1 MKRRLTDLCLMA
13 MMGTVMVVSKEALA
27 FLPNVELVSLLTI
40 LFTLVFRRRVIG
52 ALAVFLLLEG
62 VLYGFG
68 TWWVMYLYIW
78 PLLAGVTWLFRWMKR
93 AWQWAILSGLFG
105 LAFGTLCSLTY
116 FPVGGVQMVIAWII
130 SGLSFDVVHAGGN
143 FQSPGPAGAPPAPA
157 GLIPF
162 QNIPKKRT
170 SKRLLGCP
178 FRCYR

>member
-1 MKRRLTDLCLMA
+1 M
-13 MMGTVMVVSKEALA
+13 
-27 FLPNVELVSLLTI
+27 
-40 LFTLVFRRRVIG
+40 
-52 ALAVFLLLEG
+52 FLLLEG

-78 PLLAGVTWLFRWMKR
+78 PLLAGITWLFRWMKR

-143 FQSPGPAGAPPAPA
+143 FLLALLLYHPLRKALDQ
-157 GLIPF
+157 LE
-162 QNIPKKRT
+162 R
-170 SKRLLGCP
+170 RLP
-178 FRCYR
+178 QRA

>member
-1 MKRRLTDLCLMA
+1 MTVTAMPSPTRSNHHRIVGLVLSGLMGA
-13 MMGTVMVVSKEALA
+13 LLVVSKQAMSG
-27 FLPNVELVSLLTI
+27 LPNIEPVTLLII
-40 LFTLVFRRRVIG
+40 LFALELPRETPAAITVFI
-52 ALAVFLLLEG
+52 LLQG

-143 FQSPGPAGAPPAPA
+143 FLLALLLYHPLRKALDQ
-157 GLIPF
+157 LE
-162 QNIPKKRT
+162 R
-170 SKRLLGCP
+170 RLP
-178 FRCYR
+178 QRA

>member
-40 LFTLVFRRRVIG
+40 LFTLVFCRRVIG

-78 PLLAGVTWLFRWMKR
+78 PLLAGITWLFRWMKR

-143 FQSPGPAGAPPAPA
+143 FLLALLLYHPLRKALDQ
-157 GLIPF
+157 LE
-162 QNIPKKRT
+162 R
-170 SKRLLGCP
+170 RLP
-178 FRCYR
+178 QRA

>member
-78 PLLAGVTWLFRWMKR
+78 PLLAGITWLFRWMKR

-130 SGLSFDVVHAGGN
+130 SGLRTFCWRCCCTTPCAKPWTSWSAACP
-143 FQSPGPAGAPPAPA
+143 SGPNP
-157 GLIPF
+157 
-162 QNIPKKRT
+162 
-170 SKRLLGCP
+170 P
-178 FRCYR
+178 FRIRP

>member
-78 PLLAGVTWLFRWMKR
+78 PLLAGITWLFRWMKR

-130 SGLSFDVVHAGGN
+130 SGLS
-143 FQSPGPAGAPPAPA
+143 
-157 GLIPF
+157 
-162 QNIPKKRT
+162 
-170 SKRLLGCP
+170 
-178 FRCYR
+178 

>member
-78 PLLAGVTWLFRWMKR
+78 PLLAGITWPFRWMKR

-143 FQSPGPAGAPPAPA
+143 FLLALLLYHPLRKALDQ
-157 GLIPF
+157 LE
-162 QNIPKKRT
+162 R
-170 SKRLLGCP
+170 RLP
-178 FRCYR
+178 QRA